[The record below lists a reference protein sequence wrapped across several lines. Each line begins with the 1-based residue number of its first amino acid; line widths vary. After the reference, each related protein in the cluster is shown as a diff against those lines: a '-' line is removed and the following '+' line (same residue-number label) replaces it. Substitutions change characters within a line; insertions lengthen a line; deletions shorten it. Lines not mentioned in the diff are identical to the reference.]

1 MAAMFLP
8 VAAGTLKPEVNRA
21 PKGVRRKYPLET
33 TLVGGAFFVPG
44 RSCKSVSAY
53 ISRISK
59 DLPGKYSARH
69 AWGVQNDNE
78 WTLVEAGTDGAVEG
92 VSVWRDK

>member
-8 VAAGTLKPEVNRA
+8 VAAGTPKPEVNRS
-21 PKGVRRKYPLET
+21 PKGVRRKYPLEDT
-33 TLVGGAFFVPG
+33 PVGDAFFVPG
-44 RSCKSVSAY
+44 RTCKSVSAY
-53 ISRISK
+53 VSRISK

-69 AWGVQNDNE
+69 AWAVQNDNE
-78 WTLVEAGTDGAVEG
+78 WQLVEAGTDGAVEG